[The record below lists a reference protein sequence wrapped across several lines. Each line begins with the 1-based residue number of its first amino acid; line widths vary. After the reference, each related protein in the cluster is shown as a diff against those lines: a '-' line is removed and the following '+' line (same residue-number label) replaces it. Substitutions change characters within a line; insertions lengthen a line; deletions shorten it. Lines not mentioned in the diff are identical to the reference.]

1 MYAILST
8 MTELGAPSPAAV
20 AAIRAWYRLD
30 RAFAAVNR
38 DWLATE
44 QVSGE
49 QVAIAR
55 IVGERESWPLADLRA
70 RLSMHP
76 ATLGQTL
83 ARLATRGL
91 VDLAA
96 DPADRRRRQV
106 ALTADGRALLA
117 RLPLVGP
124 VRLRSVPAP
133 DDELAALAT
142 AFDRALVLFGLE
154 PWADDDTRVDG
165 ART

>member
-1 MYAILST
+1 
-8 MTELGAPSPAAV
+8 MTEPGTPSPAAV
-20 AAIRAWYRLD
+20 AAIRSWYRID

-38 DWLATE
+38 DWAQAE
-44 QVSGE
+44 QVTGD

-55 IVGERESWPLADLRA
+55 IVGERETWPLAELRA

-76 ATLGQTL
+76 ATLGQAL
-83 ARLATRGL
+83 ARLAARGI
-91 VDLAA
+91 VDMAA

-106 ALTADGRALLA
+106 RLTADGRALLA

-133 DDELAALAT
+133 DDELAALAA
-142 AFDRALVLFGLE
+142 AFDRALALFGLE
-154 PWADDDTRVDG
+154 AWAGESTPTEG
-165 ART
+165 EQP

>member
-1 MYAILST
+1 MHRPDD
-8 MTELGAPSPAAV
+8 PSAAAV

-38 DWLATE
+38 EWLRTE
-44 QVSGE
+44 NVTGD

-55 IVGERESWPLADLRA
+55 IVGEREAWPLAELRA

-83 ARLATRGL
+83 ARLAGRGL
-91 VDLAA
+91 VDLTT
-96 DPADRRRRQV
+96 DPDDRRRRHV
-106 ALTADGRALLA
+106 ALTAEGRALLD

-124 VRLRSVPAP
+124 VRLRSVPAS
-133 DDELAALAT
+133 DDELAALAA
-142 AFDRALVLFGLE
+142 AFDRALALFGLE
-154 PWADDDTRVDG
+154 PWADDDPRVDG